1 MKKFISS
8 ILAVSMLM
16 PVMSVSATTLEAQ
29 SVLDTSVEENN
40 EMLDAIRRYKT
51 EKIGVECTEENCS
64 INCEPINDTYVY
76 AEITLNGV
84 DCDAV
89 RVVKRSADGIW
100 LQELGDLERVVY
112 GNGNIYTAVELFEQ
126 DKLTFE
132 EFKKAGGAYYCDI
145 NGNDIVDVND
155 VTQLQ
160 LFLSQGKAD
169 EEDELATMYYDVTL
183 EGYIDV
189 SDVTKIQMYLAGYED
204 IPCYGHNVV
213 TQGYKEPT
221 CSSKGYTGDRYCEDC
236 QKVVSKGNDI
246 VVDKTNHKTTEIRN
260 AKEATTTEDGYTGDT
275 YCKDCNSLISEG
287 EVIEKLPSISD
298 EADLSDIEQ
307 SILKDMNEAR
317 KKEGLKPLKWDAEL
331 YPAVKIRTN
340 EFIQHDKANDPN
352 WYPHN
357 RPNGD
362 PYTGV
367 LDEFGLFYSQHGEIL
382 AAATDSERLFP
393 SWMDSPGHR
402 KAILTGVYTHV
413 AICVIKDN
421 TTNTY
426 YACAILRADK
436 LEW

>member
-221 CSSKGYTGDRYCEDC
+221 CSTEGYTGDKYCSVCNKKLSSGKVIAVVDHTPGSTKNAKKATCTAKGYTGDKYCKYC
-236 QKVVSKGNDI
+236 NILISKGKSI
-246 VVDKTNHKTTEIRN
+246 AATGHQHTEIRN
-260 AKEATTTEDGYTGDT
+260 AKKATTTSTGYTGDT
-275 YCKDCNSLISEG
+275 YCKDCNTLISKG
-287 EVIEKLPSISD
+287 ETIAKLPSTPNNSG
-298 EADLSDIEQ
+298 LSDIEQ

-340 EFIQHDKANDPN
+340 
-352 WYPHN
+352 
-357 RPNGD
+357 
-362 PYTGV
+362 
-367 LDEFGLFYSQHGEIL
+367 
-382 AAATDSERLFP
+382 
-393 SWMDSPGHR
+393 
-402 KAILTGVYTHV
+402 
-413 AICVIKDN
+413 
-421 TTNTY
+421 
-426 YACAILRADK
+426 
-436 LEW
+436 

>member
-16 PVMSVSATTLEAQ
+16 PVMSVSTTTLEAQ
-29 SVLDTSVEENN
+29 SVLDTIVEENN
-40 EMLDAIRRYKT
+40 EMLDVIRKYKT

-246 VVDKTNHKTTEIRN
+246 IEDKTNHKNTEIRN
-260 AKEATTTEDGYTGDT
+260 AKEVTTTDDGYTGDT
-275 YCKDCNSLISEG
+275 YCKDCNTLLSEG
-287 EVIEKLPSISD
+287 KTIAKLPSASST
-298 EADLSDIEQ
+298 ADLKKYEQ
-307 SILKDMNEAR
+307 YIFDKINEEREAA
-317 KKEGLKPLKWDAEL
+317 GLDPLEYDEEL
-331 YPAVKIRTN
+331 YPAVKIRAAEFN
-340 EFIQHDKANDPN
+340 EWTLGDLDASQAHM
-352 WYPHN
+352 
-357 RPNGD
+357 RPNGKPWND
-362 PYTGV
+362 V
-367 LDEFGLFYSQHGEIL
+367 MDEMGISYRMAGENLLICSYIEDIVPGWMNSPPHRSIMLTPEFTNVGLALKEGKYRDGQDVYYIS
-382 AAATDSERLFP
+382 
-393 SWMDSPGHR
+393 
-402 KAILTGVYTHV
+402 AIFR
-413 AICVIKDN
+413 IK
-421 TTNTY
+421 
-426 YACAILRADK
+426 
-436 LEW
+436 